1 MGLFDKFKKAMTEPI
16 GEARKK
22 EEPAEK
28 PAWEPKPTDLLNVTT
43 TANISE
49 KSVKIEVPDDNDG
62 VTIESVYFW
71 EDEGVI
77 RGLKGDEVIFE
88 VTKRSNAFD
97 DLRKFARKKV
107 KSVILIKCDGDYG
120 TYYRL
125 KVKWEITREEAGY

>member
-16 GEARKK
+16 GQARKK
-22 EEPAEK
+22 DAT
-28 PAWEPKPTDLLNVTT
+28 PAWEPKPTDLMNVTT
-43 TANISE
+43 SVNIPGR
-49 KSVKIEVPDDNDG
+49 SVKIDVPDDNDG
-62 VTIESVYFW
+62 ATIEGVYFW
-71 EDEGVI
+71 EDDGVI

-88 VTKRSNAFD
+88 VTKRCNAFD